1 MRDPKSGCK
10 SFRAGAVL
18 LLFFTASSS
27 VGPYLTLPDVSPNIN
42 TIKISEIQSGFEFL
56 QFCGRGMFFRC
67 AVPCCLY
74 RGLLSAALQAVLI
87 QVGLELKVEIFNS
100 LQQE

>member
-1 MRDPKSGCK
+1 
-10 SFRAGAVL
+10 
-18 LLFFTASSS
+18 
-27 VGPYLTLPDVSPNIN
+27 
-42 TIKISEIQSGFEFL
+42 
-56 QFCGRGMFFRC
+56 MFFRC